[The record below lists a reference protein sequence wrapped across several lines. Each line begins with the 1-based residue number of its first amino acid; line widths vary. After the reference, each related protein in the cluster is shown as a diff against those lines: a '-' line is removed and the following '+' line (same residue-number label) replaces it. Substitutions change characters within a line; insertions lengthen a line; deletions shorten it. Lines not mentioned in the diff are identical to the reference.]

1 MQQCKLPHLPG
12 KRKNSCGSPLAR
24 VHHRIESAIGLAF
37 VSLEIGASRVGR
49 PPLSLARFTLA
60 KIGLLIV
67 LSMRESAV
75 TLGPAAVVAAPARTL
90 PASASGRSPVCSP

>member
-1 MQQCKLPHLPG
+1 V
-12 KRKNSCGSPLAR
+12 
-24 VHHRIESAIGLAF
+24 VHHSRVFITGLNLRLGWLSSAWKL
-37 VSLEIGASRVGR
+37 ASRVGR
-49 PPLSLARFTLA
+49 PPPSLARFTLA